1 MQGQATRD
9 GGPAS
14 EYECS
19 KVKKMT
25 TRTMNHIGGL
35 GLTAEGETGG
45 LRDGATGLIRRLGA
59 RLEEHARY
67 RRTRDELS
75 ALSDREL
82 DDIGLARGDIER
94 VARRSAI

>member
-1 MQGQATRD
+1 
-9 GGPAS
+9 
-14 EYECS
+14 
-19 KVKKMT
+19 MT
-25 TRTMNHIGGL
+25 TSTLNHTGVFGL
-35 GLTAEGETGG
+35 AIPSEAAG
-45 LRDGATGLIRRLGA
+45 LRDHATGLLGRLRA

-82 DDIGLARGDIER
+82 DDIGLARGDIEQ